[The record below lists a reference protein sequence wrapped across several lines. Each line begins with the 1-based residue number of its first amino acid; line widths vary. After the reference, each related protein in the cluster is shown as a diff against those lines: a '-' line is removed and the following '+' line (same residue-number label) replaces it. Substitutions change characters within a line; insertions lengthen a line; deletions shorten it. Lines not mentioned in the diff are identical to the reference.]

1 MGRWAA
7 AGCLTLVLSTL
18 PWGCLVP
25 CSEIGQSF
33 GLCKE
38 RQLPGT
44 QGGEWGR
51 MRPGCVE
58 TSVSSLEED
67 AHPQLHQELC
77 HVSAFDTAVCATS
90 PLYVPGWTQVL
101 SPRDLAFPSAWLS
114 CSVIPTLDCML
125 HHCVFVF
132 LALPLHP
139 QLTGSITVSL
149 AHLLHS
155 IILSSLA
162 PSPRLLF
169 FLERQR

>member
-1 MGRWAA
+1 MPDPGAEHPAMGLL
-7 AGCLTLVLSTL
+7 GSLHLS
-18 PWGCLVP
+18 
-25 CSEIGQSF
+25 SEIGQSF

-44 QGGEWGR
+44 GGGKWGR
-51 MRPGCVE
+51 MRPGCVD

-67 AHPQLHQELC
+67 AHPTVAPGALPCLSLC
-77 HVSAFDTAVCATS
+77 HCCLRHE
-90 PLYVPGWTQVL
+90 PIYVLGWTQVL

-114 CSVIPTLDCML
+114 CSVIPTLDCLL

-139 QLTGSITVSL
+139 QLTCSITVSL